1 MGHAVFRQQNGL
13 MAVGIV
19 AACGLIT
26 PQQLKGVA
34 ELAEPL
40 GIAGFKL
47 STRQTLIAVLPEEK
61 MPDLETEVDK
71 LGLRIGSFG
80 EVVRNVKACCGTSGF
95 CVRSQADAHQLGL
108 RLQDRFM
115 DEPVPKDFKISVA
128 GCQRGCTDPF
138 CADFGCIGNPARVR
152 GGFDVI
158 IGGRG
163 GSRRPRHGQRIL
175 ESVSP
180 DTVERALAYVLD
192 RYRALG
198 QPHERLC
205 HTIDRVG
212 LSAFIPPRELLDGQ
226 EEAAAGREDG
236 APVDA
241 DFLNFAASER

>member
-19 AACGLIT
+19 TACGLIS
-26 PQQLKGVA
+26 PEQLLGVA
-34 ELAEPL
+34 ALAKPL

-47 STRQTLIAVLPEEK
+47 STRQTLIALLPEENVAA
-61 MPDLETEVDK
+61 LQTEVER
-71 LGLRIGSFG
+71 LELRVGSFG
-80 EVVRNVKACCGTSGF
+80 EVVRNVKACCGTNGF
-95 CVRSQADAHQLGL
+95 CVRSQADAHHLGL

-115 DEPVPKDFKISVA
+115 NEPVPKDFKISVA
-128 GCQRGCTDPF
+128 GCHRGCTDPF
-138 CADFGCIGNPARVR
+138 CADFGCLGNPAKTP

-180 DTVERALAYVLD
+180 EAVERALAYVLD
-192 RYRALG
+192 QYRALG

-205 HTIDRVG
+205 HTIDRIG
-212 LSAFIPPRELLDGQ
+212 LAPFIPPAEVVRVQ
-226 EEAAAGREDG
+226 EEG
-236 APVDA
+236 ADAQGGMNPGA
-241 DFLNFAASER
+241 DFLAFAAGAK

>member
-19 AACGLIT
+19 TACGLIT
-26 PQQLKGVA
+26 PEQLQGVA

-47 STRQTLIAVLPEEK
+47 STRQTLIAILPEEK
-61 MPDLETEVDK
+61 VPNLQAEVDK

-95 CVRSQADAHQLGL
+95 CVRSQADAHHLGL

-115 DEPVPKDFKISVA
+115 NEPVPKDFKISVA

-138 CADFGCIGNPARVR
+138 CADFGCMGNPARVR

-180 DTVERALAYVLD
+180 DTVERVLAYVLD
-192 RYRALG
+192 RYRELG

-212 LSAFIPPRELLDGQ
+212 LDAFIPPRELVKGE
-226 EEAAAGREDG
+226 EEAAAGQEGG
-236 APVDA
+236 APVDM

>member
-13 MAVGIV
+13 IAMGIV
-19 AACGLIT
+19 TACGLIT
-26 PQQLKGVA
+26 PEQLKGVA

-40 GIAGFKL
+40 GIAGFKF

-61 MPDLETEVDK
+61 VPDLQAGVAR
-71 LGLRIGSFG
+71 LGLRAGSFG
-80 EVVRNVKACCGTSGF
+80 EVVRNVKACCGTNGF
-95 CVRSQADAHQLGL
+95 CVRSQADAHHLGL

-115 DEPVPKDFKISVA
+115 NEPVPKDFKISVA

-138 CADFGCIGNPARVR
+138 CADFGCMGNPAKVR

-158 IGGRG
+158 LGGRG

-212 LSAFIPPRELLDGQ
+212 LDAFLPPGEVLKAEG
-226 EEAAAGREDG
+226 EAAG
-236 APVDA
+236 AQGDA
-241 DFLNFAASER
+241 IPLDTDFLSFAAGER